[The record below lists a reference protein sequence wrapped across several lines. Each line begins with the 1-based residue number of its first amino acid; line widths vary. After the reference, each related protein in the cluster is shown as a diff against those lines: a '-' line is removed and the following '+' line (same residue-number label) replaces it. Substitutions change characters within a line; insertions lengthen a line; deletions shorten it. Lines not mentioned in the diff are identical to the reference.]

1 VVVLDVTGVA
11 AVDSR
16 VANHLI
22 QTVDAAR
29 LMGATAIVT
38 GVSPEVAQTLVGL
51 GISLGNVTTVADLQG
66 GIEEA
71 DRLLGL
77 RVIAVDDVEPAGRT
91 P

>member
-1 VVVLDVTGVA
+1 M
-11 AVDSR
+11 
-16 VANHLI
+16 ANHLI

-51 GISLGNVTTVADLQG
+51 GISLGSITTVAELEG
-66 GIEEA
+66 GVDEA

-77 RVIAVDDVEPAGRT
+77 RVVSAGAS
-91 P
+91 